1 MSFRVLFPA
10 LRASLR
16 CYTALLSSQ
25 MRDRQVQASLDKIK
39 SRIQLVQLI
48 LAQLARQENAL
59 LLLSETRDA
68 MPLDKKREALKI
80 DAMEVLQTV
89 L

>member
-1 MSFRVLFPA
+1 MPA
-10 LRASLR
+10 
-16 CYTALLSSQ
+16 Q
-25 MRDRQVQASLDKIK
+25 QVTASLDKAK
-39 SRIQLVQLI
+39 NQIQLVKLI
-48 LAQLARQENAL
+48 LAQLARQENA